1 MNKQRAKTEGQWFAV
16 AYIVTIKINK
26 KMKKLIIACA
36 AVLALGMMSCQNT
49 KMCYQIDFKVDG
61 KVVATYYQYGTSA
74 DIDAYIA
81 QQKKIQEVALGT
93 QAIEVVRNKM
103 PQLLSEEDC
112 RGGVIIDRQ

>member
-1 MNKQRAKTEGQWFAV
+1 MNKQRAKTDGQWFAV

-61 KVVATYYQYGTSA
+61 KVIYSYNVYGTSA
-74 DIDAYIA
+74 DIDASIEQTKRA
-81 QQKKIQEVALGT
+81 QAALFGGQAVEVL
-93 QAIEVVRNKM
+93 RSKLPN
-103 PQLLSEEDC
+103 LLSEEDC
-112 RGGVIIDRQ
+112 TGGVIYDR